1 MTTIAVFSADED
13 TVLLRA
19 RLRDGGFQAV
29 GAYVGELQSGA
40 VDLRDFVDRFHPD
53 VVIYDLPRDA
63 TAGMA
68 HACRVVGFL
77 RGRPDSVAGLM
88 TVDLLI
94 LSGSTAAAAI
104 ITRWLPEGEAPAF
117 WAAGFV
123 AMFLFGM
130 LFLATWGQL
139 VR

>member
-1 MTTIAVFSADED
+1 MQSSIRESRSGSAGRRRG
-13 TVLLRA
+13 LRA
-19 RLRDGGFQAV
+19 AALLFAAAV
-29 GAYVGELQSGA
+29 LVHLGA
-40 VDLRDFVDRFHPD
+40 
-53 VVIYDLPRDA
+53 
-63 TAGMA
+63 
-68 HACRVVGFL
+68 VGFL